1 MLLIK
6 YHLSYDL
13 GGPGGM
19 MRGGQHGTRGRGGF
33 NRGGGEGGRGGL
45 RQPSGNPNNQN
56 YQNRR

>member
-1 MLLIK
+1 
-6 YHLSYDL
+6 
-13 GGPGGM
+13 M

-45 RQPSGNPNNQN
+45 RPPGGNPNNQN